1 MNKFLSIITGLTVFF
16 STVDKLSAQASVCGQ
31 FHRTRCVLEGSKDDD
46 REFTYNAQSK
56 SGLFAMGST
65 SKLRCVVYKGM
76 DYRLTVCA
84 ESDILGDNIQFKIY
98 DAKSNEEL
106 FDNSKEEG
114 VKQFEFS
121 SSTTRQLVIE
131 VTVPSGETKE
141 VKGKPADA
149 ACVGLLIEHK
159 VSDKTGFSSY

>member
-1 MNKFLSIITGLTVFF
+1 MNKFFAATIISCLLV
-16 STVDKLSAQASVCGQ
+16 SNASSLLAQSSVCGQ
-31 FHRTRCVLEGSKDDD
+31 FHRSKCLMEGSKDDE
-46 REFTYNAQSK
+46 REFKYNAQSK

-84 ESDILGDNIQFKIY
+84 ESDILGDNIQFKIF
-98 DAKSNEEL
+98 DAKTNEEL
-106 FDNSKEEG
+106 FDNTKEEN

-121 SSTTRQLVIE
+121 SSSTRQLIIE
-131 VTVPSGETKE
+131 VTVPSGETKGA
-141 VKGKPADA
+141 KGKPSDA

-159 VSDKTGFSSY
+159 VADRTGFSQY